1 MTEASYPYA
10 AVKKSCAY
18 NSIKASSLKVKSYTN
33 IATNDP
39 TAHMQA
45 VAKQPV
51 SIALSAATSTF

>member
-18 NSIKASSLKVKSYTN
+18 NSVKATNLKVKSYAN

-45 VAKQPV
+45 VAK
-51 SIALSAATSTF
+51 